1 MITTLK
7 EYPNESNIVA
17 LQVSGGFTNADM
29 QVFADA
35 FQEKLNQGHKQ
46 VNIIITLDQL
56 DTLKSSLIATLKER
70 IWGIKNNQKMGKI
83 AIVANKRKCDWLKRA
98 ILLEAW
104 LLMKINPKAEE
115 RYYDISDLEKA
126 FAFVEER

>member
-7 EYPNESNIVA
+7 EYPNESNIIA
-17 LQVSGGFTNADM
+17 LKVSGGFTNADM
-29 QVFADA
+29 QVFADT

-56 DTLKSSLIATLKER
+56 NTLKSSPIATLKER
-70 IWGIKNNQKMGKI
+70 VWGVKNHRKMGKI
-83 AIVANKRKCDWLKRA
+83 AILANNRKCNWLKRA